1 MNKKTTNKPNVC
13 FVSHFVYPL
22 FNRRRNFPFGG
33 KEVQF
38 YLLTK
43 ELSSNLNFSINVLT
57 GDRNLK
63 SRRIERYNNLK
74 LYISLP
80 IKNKYVNKIKGIINF
95 LLTLIQMNPDIVIQR
110 GGGILT
116 GLSALYSKI
125 FRKKF
130 IFSIAHRNDV
140 IKMGKK
146 GLMRLFH
153 WYGISNAD
161 YIIAQNFQQIQD
173 YERWKKKKIFNIKLI
188 MSGYQIKSYDLNNK
202 KYILWVSRADKWKR
216 PELFIKLTDKFPT
229 IKFLMICS
237 KGKDK
242 NYWNQIYF
250 KAKKRKNIKFY
261 EFIPFHKIDKTF
273 NKAKIFIN
281 TSTFEG
287 FPNTFIQS
295 LLNGTPII
303 SLNVDPDDFLIL
315 NKCGFNCK
323 DDFKKLVK
331 YLKLLLDDDKLYFKY
346 SKNGYDFVKENNDIK
361 KISHL
366 WSILIKNIINV

>member
-1 MNKKTTNKPNVC
+1 
-13 FVSHFVYPL
+13 
-22 FNRRRNFPFGG
+22 
-33 KEVQF
+33 
-38 YLLTK
+38 
-43 ELSSNLNFSINVLT
+43 
-57 GDRNLK
+57 
-63 SRRIERYNNLK
+63 
-74 LYISLP
+74 
-80 IKNKYVNKIKGIINF
+80 
-95 LLTLIQMNPDIVIQR
+95 
-110 GGGILT
+110 
-116 GLSALYSKI
+116 
-125 FRKKF
+125 
-130 IFSIAHRNDV
+130 
-140 IKMGKK
+140 
-146 GLMRLFH
+146 
-153 WYGISNAD
+153 
-161 YIIAQNFQQIQD
+161 
-173 YERWKKKKIFNIKLI
+173 